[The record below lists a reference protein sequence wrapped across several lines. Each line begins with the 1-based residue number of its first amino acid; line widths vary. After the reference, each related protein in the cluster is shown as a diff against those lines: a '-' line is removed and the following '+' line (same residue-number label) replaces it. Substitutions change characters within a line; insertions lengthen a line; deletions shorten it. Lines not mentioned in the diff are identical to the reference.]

1 MITIDGVEYAEED
14 LSNEAKIRIN
24 RILEIRQEIERLVL
38 KYGELQAV
46 ISNHELKVKATLDVP
61 IQPDQTND

>member
-24 RILEIRQEIERLVL
+24 RILEIRQEIERLML
-38 KYGELQAV
+38 KYEELQAA
-46 ISNHELKVKATLDVP
+46 ISDHELKVKATLNVP
-61 IQPDQTND
+61 VQPDQTND